1 MSTLLRIDLKLLA
14 LFLAEL
20 KQEIECGSIDVKK
33 YLLRCVSSMQDTFGV
48 KVQDKEDSL
57 NFSISGSDQGLKKA
71 VDTVGNMFSEGIEVL
86 THVVNQPGL
95 RHFLKSGDL
104 DVRIKKV
111 EDQENC
117 FIRTEENPGPRGT
130 TSQSHA
136 VDSATS
142 GFVTSSGSNTLVTAH
157 GHPCWKSGDIMREQ
171 VR

>member
-1 MSTLLRIDLKLLA
+1 MSSLLRIDLKLVA

-20 KQEIECGSIDVKK
+20 EEEIECGSIDVKK

-57 NFSISGSDQGLKKA
+57 NFCISGSDQGLKKA
-71 VDTVGNMFSEGIEVL
+71 VDTVVNMFSEGIEVL

-95 RHFLKSGDL
+95 RNFLKSGDL
-104 DVRIKKV
+104 DVRIKNI

-117 FIRTEENPGPRGT
+117 FIRIEENPGPRGT
-130 TSQSHA
+130 TYQSHA

-157 GHPCWKSGDIMREQ
+157 GHPSWKSGDIMREQ

>member
-20 KQEIECGSIDVKK
+20 KEEIECGSIDVKK

-57 NFSISGSDQGLKKA
+57 KFCISGSDQGLKKA
-71 VDTVGNMFSEGIEVL
+71 IVNMFSEGIEVL

-95 RHFLKSGDL
+95 RNFLKSGDL
-104 DVRIKKV
+104 DVRIKKI

-117 FIRTEENPGPRGT
+117 FIRIEENPGPRGT

-136 VDSATS
+136 EDSATA

-157 GHPCWKSGDIMREQ
+157 GHPSWKSGDIMNEQ